1 MDKAVFMGLTG
12 SPRPEPSR
20 LAPEVKLFERPDDL
34 VELAEL
40 VTFWESKGW
49 TRFDHGD
56 PFEVSFFRKPIKPR
70 KVPRPEDTLGK
81 EVIPRNT

>member
-1 MDKAVFMGLTG
+1 MYSCDEDGCD
-12 SPRPEPSR
+12 PQPSETFWR
-20 LAPEVKLFERPDDL
+20 LLPKVQILERPDDL

-40 VTFWESKGW
+40 VTLWESKGW

-70 KVPRPEDTLGK
+70 KAPRPEDTLGK